1 MRASNAHS
9 SVSRFEFASSASQT
23 RAIQSSPPTLGR
35 FAWTFVAILSGAILS
50 GSMLGCGS
58 DNDTTSPQTQNQTEQ
73 DSRQALLDS
82 AELSEDR
89 QQEIWEAESVTFQ
102 IERRFG
108 FKLKTALK
116 EGNRDFVR
124 SIFLDDATIELP
136 QASPKVMQQAG
147 IEETKIQS
155 KSPEDMASAS
165 IDDLT
170 DKLMEVFSSFE
181 SISGTGLRVLQ
192 IKRRS
197 PDLPTWDAEIL
208 LSAQGTNS
216 EGLRKEIKWLQ
227 NVTLDYFDDQP
238 VDETASFKRWSVF
251 YEKTSLGQ
259 QEVFAEVTRESQLHD
274 QGMPDNWEITVEET
288 EQYRFQYAVEDFDSD
303 GRLDIAVALVK
314 GPPMLL
320 KQYPDGTFRQVA
332 LERGIV
338 VSKPLENFCCC
349 WVDFDNDNEPDLIMG
364 DRVYQNDGGL
374 FKDVTD
380 TAQITIDPFCMGA
393 VVADYDLDG
402 DQDIYVIYQV
412 DLGNMDTD
420 DAQWVDDRMT
430 GKANRL
436 WQNDGS
442 GHFTDVTAQSNAGAG
457 GRHTHA
463 AAWFHFD
470 EDLYPDLY
478 VANDFGL
485 NVVLKNNGDGTFSN
499 VTSDSK
505 AGGYSTSMG
514 VATGD
519 LDNNGTN
526 EVYVANMFSKMGRR
540 IIDYVSDEDY
550 PDGIYDQI
558 VGSCAGNQ
566 LYSRSAD
573 SGQFQ
578 ELSEEAGINGVGW
591 AFAPAMADFDNDGL
605 LDIYATTGFMSFDRT
620 KPDG

>member
-1 MRASNAHS
+1 MQAPNAHPTETYPKCVHAR
-9 SVSRFEFASSASQT
+9 SVSHHSAATTWGRSLNT
-23 RAIQSSPPTLGR
+23 IAWLGLM
-35 FAWTFVAILSGAILS
+35 FVSGAI
-50 GSMLGCGS
+50 LGCGS
-58 DNDTTSPQTQNQTEQ
+58 DKEPDASPTQSRLEQ
-73 DSRQALLDS
+73 DERQARLDS
-82 AELSEDR
+82 AELNEDR

-116 EGNRDFVR
+116 EGDRDFVR
-124 SIFLDDATIELP
+124 SVFLDDATIEVTE
-136 QASPKVMQQAG
+136 ASPEVKQQAG
-147 IEETKIQS
+147 IEEVKIQS
-155 KSPEDMASAS
+155 HGTEDMVSAS
-165 IDDLT
+165 IDQLT
-170 DKLMEVFSSFE
+170 DQLLEAFGSFE
-181 SISGTGLRVLQ
+181 SISGTSLRVLH
-192 IKRRS
+192 IKRQS
-197 PDLPTWDAEIL
+197 PELPTWDAEIL

-216 EGLRKEIKWLQ
+216 EGQRKQIKWLQ
-227 NVTLDYFDDQP
+227 DVTVDYFDDRP
-238 VDETASFKRWSVF
+238 LDETASFRHWSLF
-251 YEKTSLGQ
+251 YKKTSIGQ
-259 QEVFAEVTRESQLHD
+259 QEVFAEVTREALLDD
-274 QGMPDNWEITVEET
+274 QGMPDNWEIAVEET

-303 GRLDIAVALVK
+303 GRLDIAVALVN

-332 LERGIV
+332 SERGIV
-338 VSKPLENFCCC
+338 VSRPLENFCCC
-349 WVDFDNDNEPDLIMG
+349 WVDYDNDHEPDLIMG
-364 DRVYQNDGGL
+364 DRIYQNDGGL
-374 FKDVTD
+374 FKDVTA
-380 TAQITIDPFCMGA
+380 TAGLAIDPFCMGA

-402 DQDIYVIYQV
+402 DQDVYVIYQV
-412 DLGNMDTD
+412 DLSNINAE

-436 WQNDGS
+436 WKNDGQ
-442 GHFTDVTAQSNAGAG
+442 GHFTDVTAESKAGAG

-463 AAWFHFD
+463 AAWFHFND
-470 EDLYPDLY
+470 DLYPDLY

-499 VTSDSK
+499 VTAESG

-540 IIDYVSDEDY
+540 IIAYVSDEDY

-566 LYSRSAD
+566 LYSRSSTSAP
-573 SGQFQ
+573 FQ
-578 ELSEEAGINGVGW
+578 ELSEDAGVNAVGW

>member
-1 MRASNAHS
+1 MRAFNAHS
-9 SVSRFEFASSASQT
+9 AFSSPRIASSGSQFPT
-23 RAIQSSPPTLGR
+23 ESSVQFDRGLGR
-35 FAWTFVAILSGAILS
+35 IGLAIFSIITTA
-50 GSMLGCGS
+50 MLGCGTEK
-58 DNDTTSPQTQNQTEQ
+58 DNVVSKTQKQTEKE
-73 DSRQALLDS
+73 SRQALLDS

-89 QQEIWEAESVTFQ
+89 QQEIWEAESITFQ

-108 FKLKTALK
+108 FKLKTALR
-116 EGNRDFVR
+116 EGDRNFVR
-124 SIFLDDATIELP
+124 SIFLDDAKIELT
-136 QASPKVMQQAG
+136 QASPKVKQQAG
-147 IEETKIQS
+147 IEEIKIQS
-155 KSPEDMASAS
+155 HGPDDMTSVS
-165 IDDLT
+165 VDQLT
-170 DKLMEVFSSFE
+170 DKLLAVFDSFD
-181 SISGTGLRVLQ
+181 SISGTSLRVLQ
-192 IKRRS
+192 IKRQS

-208 LSAQGTNS
+208 LSA
-216 EGLRKEIKWLQ
+216 EGNNAEGHRKQIKWLQ

-238 VDETASFKRWSVF
+238 VDETASFKHWSLF
-251 YEKTSLGQ
+251 YEKTSIGQ
-259 QEVFAEVTRESQLHD
+259 QEVFAEVTMKSQLHD
-274 QGMPDNWEITVEET
+274 QGMPDNWQVAVEET

-303 GRLDIAVALVK
+303 GRLDIAVALVN

-332 LERGIV
+332 LERGIA
-338 VSKPLENFCCC
+338 VSRPLENFCCC

-374 FKDVTD
+374 FTDVTE
-380 TAQITIDPFCMGA
+380 TAQISIDPFCMGA

-402 DQDIYVIYQV
+402 DQDVYVIYQV
-412 DLGNMDTD
+412 DLGKMDTEN
-420 DAQWVDDRMT
+420 AQWVDDRMT

-436 WQNDGS
+436 WQNDGA

-470 EDLYPDLY
+470 DDLYPDLY

-499 VTSDSK
+499 ITEASG

-540 IIDYVSDEDY
+540 IIAYVSDDDY
-550 PDGIYDQI
+550 PEGIYEQI

>member
-1 MRASNAHS
+1 MQASNAHPTDTNPNCVHARS
-9 SVSRFEFASSASQT
+9 MCRNSAATTWARSLN
-23 RAIQSSPPTLGR
+23 AIVGLSLMI
-35 FAWTFVAILSGAILS
+35 VSGAIL
-50 GSMLGCGS
+50 GCGT
-58 DNDTTSPQTQNQTEQ
+58 DKEPAPSPTQSRSER
-73 DSRQALLDS
+73 DERQARLDS
-82 AELSEDR
+82 AELDEDR

-116 EGNRDFVR
+116 EGDRDFVR
-124 SIFLDDATIELP
+124 SIFLDDATIEVTE
-136 QASPKVMQQAG
+136 ASPAIKQQAG
-147 IEETKIQS
+147 IEEVKIQS
-155 KSPEDMASAS
+155 HGTDDMVSAS
-165 IDDLT
+165 IDQLT
-170 DKLMEVFSSFE
+170 DQLMEVFGSFE
-181 SISGTGLRVLQ
+181 SISGTSLRVLQ
-192 IKRRS
+192 IKRQS

-216 EGLRKEIKWLQ
+216 EGHRQQVKWLQ
-227 NVTLDYFDDQP
+227 NVTVDYFDDRP
-238 VDETASFKRWSVF
+238 LDETASFSHWSVF
-251 YEKTSLGQ
+251 YKKASIGQ
-259 QEVFAEVTRESQLHD
+259 QEVFTEVTRDALLDD
-274 QGMPDNWEITVEET
+274 QGMPDNWDIPVVET

-303 GRLDIAVALVK
+303 GRLDIAVALVN

-338 VSKPLENFCCC
+338 VSSPLENFCCC
-349 WVDFDNDNEPDLIMG
+349 WVDYDNDNEPDLIMG
-364 DRVYQNDGGL
+364 DRIYQNDGGL
-374 FKDVTD
+374 FKDVTA
-380 TAQITIDPFCMGA
+380 TAGLAIDPFCMGA

-402 DQDIYVIYQV
+402 DQDVYVIYQV
-412 DLGNMDTD
+412 DLSNIDAEG
-420 DAQWVDDRMT
+420 AQWVDDRMT

-436 WQNDGS
+436 WNNDGQ
-442 GHFTDVTAQSNAGAG
+442 GHFTDVTAESKAGAG

-463 AAWFHFD
+463 AAWFHFND
-470 EDLYPDLY
+470 DLYPDLY

-499 VTSDSK
+499 VTAESG

-540 IIDYVSDEDY
+540 IIAYVSDEDY

-566 LYSRSAD
+566 LYARPSTSEP
-573 SGQFQ
+573 FQ
-578 ELSEEAGINGVGW
+578 ELSEDAGINGVGW